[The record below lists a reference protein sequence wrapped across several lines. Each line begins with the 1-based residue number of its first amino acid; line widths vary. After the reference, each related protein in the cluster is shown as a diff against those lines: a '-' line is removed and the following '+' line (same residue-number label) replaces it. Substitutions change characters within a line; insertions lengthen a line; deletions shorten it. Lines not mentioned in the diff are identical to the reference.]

1 MQTDTHNSLSK
12 FCKEGEIQDT
22 VRAKKKVPTLP
33 GQEFLLPLELEFLK

>member
-1 MQTDTHNSLSK
+1 METDTHNSVNK

-22 VRAKKKVPTLP
+22 VGAKKRVPTLP